1 MEGDGRVKVFSI
13 LFDTSGTNLK
23 CYKEMDLVRKL
34 QKMPLFV
41 QLQKIQFN
49 IFCNILRTQPG
60 NTKLRVLVLYI
71 LTSFCVLCTANSGQN
86 MIFQC
91 F

>member
-1 MEGDGRVKVFSI
+1 
-13 LFDTSGTNLK
+13 
-23 CYKEMDLVRKL
+23 MDLVRKL

-41 QLQKIQFN
+41 QLQKVQFN

-60 NTKLRVLVLYI
+60 NTKLGVLVFYI
-71 LTSFCVLCTANSGQN
+71 LTSICVRHTPNSGRN